1 MLFLVEITQ
10 THQTM
15 NKFLRISLLLLSMH
29 LGVMAQS
36 SLPTTQRYTIGKNV
50 PTKTLV
56 APDLTQL
63 ALEDALRDKQ
73 GVLYR
78 IGVALP
84 SHITP
89 QNSGTWTT
97 LSDGSKQWQLVVK
110 TEGAEALSY
119 LFEKFYL
126 HSGSTL
132 RIQNLQGQDVHPLLT
147 SNDVEVHGMANAA
160 LCAGSAHVLTL
171 TEPAYTTPSEIY
183 IDRVMYNYR
192 STGYSVQQ
200 KINESDACE
209 VNINC
214 SPVGD
219 QWQDEKRGV
228 ARVYVVEG
236 NQAGWCSGSLI
247 NNTAS
252 DCKPYFLTALHC
264 GVSATAANM
273 NQWKFYFRYEAPTC
287 TNPTSVGTLA
297 NNFIT
302 GCLRIADA
310 NDGGGNTGS
319 DFLLLKLGNNTN
331 EATIINNLK
340 STNINAYWNGWN
352 ANTAATSGGAGIHH
366 PAGDIKK
373 ISTFSGNT
381 VSTQWGT
388 ATGSH
393 WRVTWTSNS
402 NGYGVTE
409 GGSSGSP
416 LFDNANGYIIGT
428 LTGGGSYCTSQT
440 APDQYGKMAFHWTN
454 NGATPALQLK
464 PWLDPANTNLL
475 LFAGSADPCTPT
487 TPVAPVAN
495 FSASA
500 TNVTPGT
507 TVAFTDLSTG
517 IPTSWS
523 WSVNPTTGW
532 SYAAGSSATSQNPQ
546 IIFNNLGQYTISLT
560 ATNAQGSDIETK
572 NNYIVVA
579 ALTGP
584 CTASGVCDEYI
595 SNVNLGT
602 INNTTPCGTNGYSDF
617 TTISTDLS
625 QGTSYTLTITPA
637 IVGNT
642 TANAYT
648 DDEIAAWIDFNND
661 FDFADPGEQVAYV
674 IVATGW
680 TNTFTVNVPLNAALG
695 NVRMRVRISYQPD
708 GAIDPCGTSTY
719 GEVEDYIVKI
729 TSGVGVIKNPL
740 ANVQIYPNPAN
751 QTLFVDVK
759 ELQDVN
765 SIEILD
771 LNGKQIVVQNKI
783 QTGLNALAIEHL
795 NAGMYQV
802 RISQNGY
809 QITKPLIKQ

>member
-1 MLFLVEITQ
+1 
-10 THQTM
+10 M
-15 NKFLRISLLLLSMH
+15 NKILRYSLLILSLH
-29 LGVMAQS
+29 LGVWAQS
-36 SLPTTQRYTIGKNV
+36 NLTSVPRFAIAKEV
-50 PTKTLV
+50 PTL
-56 APDLTQL
+56 QL
-63 ALEDALRDKQ
+63 ATPNLSQIAIEDELRDKQ

-84 SHITP
+84 SNLSTS
-89 QNSGTWTT
+89 NAGNWTT
-97 LSDGSKQWQLVVK
+97 LPDGSRQWQVIVK
-110 TEGAEALSY
+110 TQGAEALSY

-126 HSGSTL
+126 HGGSTL
-132 RIQNLQGQDVHPLLT
+132 RIQNLQGHDVHPLLT
-147 SNDVEVHGMANAA
+147 SKDVEVHGMANAA
-160 LCAGSAHVLTL
+160 LCAGSAHILTL
-171 TEPAYTTPSEIY
+171 TEPAYTTPSQIL

-192 STGYSVQQ
+192 STGYGPAA

-219 QWQDEKRGV
+219 PWQDEKRGV

-236 NQAGWCSGSLI
+236 NQAGWCTGSLI
-247 NNTAS
+247 NNTAQ

-273 NQWKFYFRYEAPTC
+273 NQWKFYFRYEAPSC

-297 NNFIT
+297 SNFVT

-310 NDGGGNTGS
+310 NDGGGNSGS
-319 DFLLLKLGNNTN
+319 DFLLVKLGNNNN
-331 EATIINNLK
+331 EATVITNLK

-352 ANTAATSGGAGIHH
+352 ANTAATTGGVGIHH

-373 ISTFSGNT
+373 ISTFNGTT

-393 WRVTWTSNS
+393 WRVTWSSNS

-454 NGATPALQLK
+454 NGTTNALQLK
-464 PWLDPANTNLL
+464 PWLDPTNSNVLL
-475 LFAGSADPCTPT
+475 LAGSSDPCTPT

-507 TVAFTDLSTG
+507 TVSFTDLSSG

-523 WSVNPTTGW
+523 WSVSPATGW
-532 SYAAGSSATSQNPQ
+532 SYAAGSTATTQNPQ
-546 IIFNNLGQYTISLT
+546 IVFNTVGQYTISLT

-579 ALTGP
+579 AMTGP
-584 CTASGVCDEYI
+584 CTADGVCDEYI
-595 SNVNLGT
+595 NNVNLNT
-602 INNTTPCGTNGYSDF
+602 INNTSTCGTNGYSDF
-617 TTISTDLS
+617 TTTTTTLS
-625 QGTSYTLTITPA
+625 QGTTYTMTITPA
-637 IVGNT
+637 ILNNT
-642 TANAYT
+642 TSNAYT

-661 FDFADPGEQVAYV
+661 FDFNDAGEQVAYV
-674 IVATGW
+674 LVATGW
-680 TNTFTVNVPLNAALG
+680 TNTFNVTVPLNSALG
-695 NVRMRVRISYQPD
+695 QVRMRVRISYQPD
-708 GAIDPCGTSTY
+708 GAIDPCGTATY
-719 GEVEDYIVKI
+719 GETEDYIVNL
-729 TSGVGVIKNPL
+729 TSGAGVDENPL
-740 ANVQIYPNPAN
+740 AVVQVYPNPAN
-751 QTLFVDVK
+751 EVLFVDVK
-759 ELQDVN
+759 DLEGIN
-765 SIEILD
+765 SIELLD
-771 LNGKQIVVQNKI
+771 MHGKQILVQNKVQVGI
-783 QTGLNALAIEHL
+783 NTLAIEHL
-795 NAGMYQV
+795 DAGMYQV
-802 RISQNGY
+802 RITQNGY
-809 QITKPLIKQ
+809 QSTQRLIKQ

>member
-1 MLFLVEITQ
+1 
-10 THQTM
+10 M
-15 NKFLRISLLLLSMH
+15 NKILRYSLLILSLH
-29 LGVMAQS
+29 LGVWAQS
-36 SLPTTQRYTIGKNV
+36 NLTSVPRFAIAKEV
-50 PTKTLV
+50 PTL
-56 APDLTQL
+56 QL
-63 ALEDALRDKQ
+63 ATPNLSQIAIEDELRDKQ

-84 SHITP
+84 SNLSTA
-89 QNSGTWTT
+89 NAGNWTT
-97 LSDGSKQWQLVVK
+97 LPDGSRQWQVIVK
-110 TEGAEALSY
+110 TQGAEALSY

-126 HSGSTL
+126 HGGSTL
-132 RIQNLQGQDVHPLLT
+132 RIQNLQGHDVHPLLT
-147 SNDVEVHGMANAA
+147 SKDVEVHGMANAA
-160 LCAGSAHVLTL
+160 LCAGSAHILTL
-171 TEPAYTTPSEIY
+171 TEPAYTTPSEIL

-192 STGYSVQQ
+192 STGYGPAA

-219 QWQDEKRGV
+219 PWQDEKRGV

-236 NQAGWCSGSLI
+236 NQAGWCTGSLI
-247 NNTAS
+247 NNTAQ

-273 NQWKFYFRYEAPTC
+273 NQWKFYFRYEAPSC

-297 NNFIT
+297 SNFVT

-310 NDGGGNTGS
+310 NDGGGNSGS
-319 DFLLLKLGNNTN
+319 DFLLVKLGNNNN
-331 EATIINNLK
+331 EATVITNLK

-352 ANTAATSGGAGIHH
+352 ANTAATTGGVGIHH

-373 ISTFSGNT
+373 ISTFNGTT

-393 WRVTWTSNS
+393 WRVTWSSNS

-454 NGATPALQLK
+454 NGTTNALQLK
-464 PWLDPANTNLL
+464 PWLDPTNSNVLL
-475 LFAGSADPCTPT
+475 LAGSSDPCTPT

-507 TVAFTDLSTG
+507 TVSFTDLSSG

-523 WSVNPTTGW
+523 WSVSPATGW
-532 SYAAGSSATSQNPQ
+532 SYAAGSTATTQNPQ
-546 IIFNNLGQYTISLT
+546 IVFNTVGQYTISLT

-579 ALTGP
+579 AMTGP
-584 CTASGVCDEYI
+584 CTADGVCDEYI
-595 SNVNLGT
+595 NNVNLNT
-602 INNTTPCGTNGYSDF
+602 INNTSTCGTNGYSDF
-617 TTISTDLS
+617 TTTTTTLS
-625 QGTSYTLTITPA
+625 QGTTYPMTITPA
-637 IVGNT
+637 ILNNT
-642 TANAYT
+642 TSNAYT

-661 FDFADPGEQVAYV
+661 FDFNDAGEQVAYV
-674 IVATGW
+674 LVATGW
-680 TNTFTVNVPLNAALG
+680 TNTFNVTVPLNSALG
-695 NVRMRVRISYQPD
+695 QVRMRVRISYQPD
-708 GAIDPCGTSTY
+708 GAIDPCGTATY
-719 GEVEDYIVKI
+719 GETEDYIVNL
-729 TSGVGVIKNPL
+729 TSGAGVDENPL
-740 ANVQIYPNPAN
+740 AVVQVYPNPAN
-751 QTLFVDVK
+751 EVLFVDVK
-759 ELQDVN
+759 DLEGIN
-765 SIEILD
+765 SIELLD
-771 LNGKQIVVQNKI
+771 MHGKQILVQNKVQVGI
-783 QTGLNALAIEHL
+783 NTLAIEHL
-795 NAGMYQV
+795 DAGMYQV
-802 RISQNGY
+802 RITQNGY
-809 QITKPLIKQ
+809 QSTQRLIKQ